1 MHRFLAHA
9 LLLTATPALAQDAP
23 PKVSASFYAFAYLP
37 GHESIQVPAGSG
49 AFKTVRLS
57 TANIVGPVDCPV
69 IDGKLTL
76 HSTKAPAEGAN
87 PAPAVISTAKVPAGM
102 TRAIVILFPPA
113 AKGTE
118 YRSLVI
124 NHDATDFPLGIYR
137 LVNLANK
144 PVRGAV
150 GREIV
155 QAKPGGIADLK
166 LTGKPGTVVPVRFE
180 FNEGERWNLLTE
192 TRAAIRDDRR
202 WLMFIFEDPAT
213 GRMNIR
219 SIPDRTATATR
230 PATTPATPPAP

>member
-1 MHRFLAHA
+1 MPRTIA
-9 LLLTATPALAQDAP
+9 LLLLLLAGRALGQDAP

-37 GHESIQVPAGSG
+37 GHESVQVPTGSG
-49 AFKTVRLS
+49 AFQTVRLS
-57 TANIVGPVDCPV
+57 TANIVGPVDCPLV
-69 IDGKLTL
+69 DGKLTL
-76 HSTKAPAEGAN
+76 HSTKAPTAG
-87 PAPAVISTAKVPAGM
+87 APAVLTTATVPAGIK
-102 TRAIVILFPPA
+102 RAVVILFPPA
-113 AKGTE
+113 AGMAAE

-144 PVRGAV
+144 PIRGAV

-180 FNEGERWNLLTE
+180 FFEEKRWNLLTE

-219 SIPDRTATATR
+219 SIPDRTR
-230 PATTPATPPAP
+230 PAAPAAPAAP